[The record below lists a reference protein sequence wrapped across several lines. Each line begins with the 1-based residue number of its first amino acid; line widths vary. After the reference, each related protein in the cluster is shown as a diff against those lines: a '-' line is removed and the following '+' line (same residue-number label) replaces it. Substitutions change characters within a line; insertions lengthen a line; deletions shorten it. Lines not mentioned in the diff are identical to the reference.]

1 MKALLTPTLGQ
12 FSQLAK
18 HGNVIPVFTEFVADG
33 ETPVSAFK
41 KLDPPQAGYS
51 FLFESTEK
59 NDVSGR
65 FSFVGIDPRIV
76 IKTYGHELQIVELG
90 VERRV
95 EITGDPLD
103 QLRKLMAR
111 YQFVS
116 RPELPRF
123 SGGAVGFLGYEAI
136 HFFEPKVP
144 IGERDELQLPEM
156 VFMITTSLLIFD
168 HRLRT
173 LKIVANAFL
182 DDGPLEEVYAR
193 ATDSIH
199 GIMRQL
205 ARPADLPL
213 APPADPETQAA
224 HSNFHPDEFKR
235 AVERAKEYIRAG
247 DIFQVVL
254 SQRFESDFSGD
265 PLDFYR
271 CLRFIN
277 PSPYMFCLKLGAD
290 FALVGSSPE
299 MHVRL
304 IGDAVEIRPL
314 AGTRPR
320 GATFTQDEKNA
331 TELLADPKERA
342 EHIMLVDLARN
353 DVGRVSD
360 FGTVRVTELMEIER
374 YSHVMHIVSNVT
386 GRLRTGCTGFDLVR
400 ATFPAGTVSGAPKIR
415 AMQIISELEK
425 TRRGC
430 YAGAIG
436 YFGFDGHVDSC
447 IALRCAVLKNG
458 KAYFQAGA
466 GIVAD
471 SNPHAEYEETVN
483 KARAMAKALL
493 MAKQIRPPRGGKRE
507 YNASEIG
514 DFELR
519 ELTLRLMRGENL
531 SRVEAANFLGCLLN
545 PIATDAQIAAA
556 LTSLALKGE
565 TFDELAG
572 IAEAMRNRALPLRS
586 RHARFIDTAGTG
598 SSAAK
603 TFNIS
608 TAAAFVI
615 AGAGLPVAKH
625 GSRAATSRCG
635 SADVLEALGVNTTAP
650 PEIVERCLNEHEICF
665 MFAPLFHAAMARVA
679 HVRRELGMHT
689 TFNLL
694 GPLTNPA
701 RPPFQILGVRHLS
714 LLERVAS
721 ALAGLGV
728 EKAWVVHGADG
739 LDEITIADKTHVAA
753 CSSTGEVETFTLSP
767 EDFGLKRQHF
777 DGFRG
782 KGPQENAQLI
792 RAILRGVKTHPVA
805 VARDLV
811 IINAAA
817 ALHLAGVA
825 PDLRC
830 AASLARESIDSGRTA
845 SKLDVLVRET
855 NRGL

>member
-1 MKALLTPTLGQ
+1 MNPQITPSMDE
-12 FSQLAK
+12 FCELAER
-18 HGNVIPVFTEFVADG
+18 GNVVPVFAEFIADD

-41 KLDPPQAGYS
+41 KLDCGGYS

-59 NDVSGR
+59 NDESGR
-65 FSFVGIDPRIV
+65 FSFVGTDPRIV
-76 IKTYGHELQIVELG
+76 VKSHGRELQIIESG
-90 VERRV
+90 QERRT
-95 EITGDPLD
+95 EIPGDPLD
-103 QLRKLMAR
+103 EVRNLMAR
-111 YQFVS
+111 FRLVS
-116 RPELPRF
+116 HPELSRF

-144 IGERDELQLPEM
+144 MAECDELQLPEM
-156 VFMITTSLLIFD
+156 IFMIASSLLIFD
-168 HRLRT
+168 HQLRT
-173 LKIVANAFL
+173 LKVVANAFL
-182 DDGPLEEVYAR
+182 EGGPSEKVYAQ
-193 ATDSIH
+193 AIDSIH
-199 GIMRQL
+199 AIMRQL
-205 ARPADLPL
+205 AKPADLPL
-213 APPADPETQAA
+213 VPQADCETEPA
-224 HSNFHPDEFKR
+224 HSNFHPEQFER
-235 AVERAKEYIRAG
+235 AVEQAKDYIRAG
-247 DIFQVVL
+247 DVFQIVL
-254 SQRFESDFSGD
+254 SQRFESNFSGE

-277 PSPYMFCLKLGAD
+277 PSPYMFCLNFGND
-290 FALVGSSPE
+290 FSLVGSSPE

-304 IGDAVEIRPL
+304 TGDAVEIRPL

-320 GATFTQDEKNA
+320 GTTPTQDEQNA
-331 TELLADPKERA
+331 AELLADPKERA

-353 DVGRVSD
+353 DIGRVSD
-360 FGTVRVTELMEIER
+360 FGTVRVTELMGIER
-374 YSHVMHIVSNVT
+374 FSHVMHIVSNVT
-386 GRLRTGCTGFDLVR
+386 GRLRSGCTGFDLVK

-415 AMQIISELEK
+415 AMQIIRELEK

-436 YFGFDGHVDSC
+436 YFGFDGNVDSC
-447 IALRCAVLKNG
+447 IALRCTVLKNG
-458 KAYFQAGA
+458 KAYFQTGA

-471 SNPHAEYEETVN
+471 SNPDSEYEETVN
-483 KARAMAKALL
+483 KARAMAKALA
-493 MAKQIRPPRGGKRE
+493 MANRIRPLRRGKFGC
-507 YNASEIG
+507 NATEAG
-514 DFELR
+514 NLALR

-531 SRVEAANFLGCLLN
+531 SRAEAGNLLGCVLN

-556 LTSLALKGE
+556 LTSLAVKGE

-603 TFNIS
+603 SFNVS

-635 SADVLEALGVNTTAP
+635 SADVLQAMGVNTAAP
-650 PEIVERCLNEHEICF
+650 LETVERCLNEHEICF
-665 MFAPLFHAAMARVA
+665 MFAPLFHTATARVA
-679 HVRRELGMHT
+679 HIRRELGVRT

-701 RPPFQILGVRHLS
+701 RTPFQIVGVWHLS
-714 LLERVAS
+714 LLERVAA
-721 ALAGLGV
+721 ALARLGV

-739 LDEITIADKTHVAA
+739 LDEITIADKTYVAA
-753 CSSTGEVETFTLSP
+753 CSSAGDVETFTLSP
-767 EDFGLKRQHF
+767 NDFGLERQHF

-792 RAILRGVKTHPVA
+792 RAILGGVKTNATTP
-805 VARDLV
+805 ARDLV
-811 IINAAA
+811 IANAAA

-825 PDLRC
+825 PDLRS
-830 AASLARESIDSGRTA
+830 AAILARESIDSGSAA
-845 SKLDVLVRET
+845 SKLDALIRET
-855 NRGL
+855 NRSR

>member
-1 MKALLTPTLGQ
+1 VKIQLTPTLEE
-12 FSQLAK
+12 FAELAK
-18 HGNVIPVFTEFVADG
+18 RGNVVPVFAEFIADN

-41 KLDPPQAGYS
+41 KLDGGGYG

-59 NDVSGR
+59 NDESGR

-76 IKTYGHELQIVELG
+76 IKTHGQRLQIFELG
-90 VERRV
+90 VERRT
-95 EITGDPLD
+95 ETTSDPLD
-103 QLRKLMAR
+103 ELRNLMAR

-116 RPELPRF
+116 NPKLPRF

-136 HFFEPKVP
+136 HSFEPKVP
-144 IGERDELQLPEM
+144 TAERDELQLPEM
-156 VFMITTSLLIFD
+156 IFMITSSLLIFD

-182 DDGPLEEVYAR
+182 DDGPLEKLYAR
-193 ATDSIH
+193 AAESIH
-199 GIMRQL
+199 VIMRRL
-205 ARPADLPL
+205 AKPADLPPI
-213 APPADPETQAA
+213 PPADCEIQPA
-224 HSNFHPDEFKR
+224 HSNFHPEEFKR
-235 AVERAKEYIRAG
+235 AVEQAKEYIRAG

-254 SQRFESDFSGD
+254 SQRFESSFSGD

-277 PSPYMFCLKLGAD
+277 PSPYMFCLKFGAD

-320 GATFTQDEKNA
+320 GDTSAQDEKNA
-331 TELLADPKERA
+331 AELLADPKERA

-353 DVGRVSD
+353 DVGRVSG

-386 GRLRTGCTGFDLVR
+386 GHLRTGCTGFDLVK

-415 AMQIISELEK
+415 AMQIISELER

-436 YFGFDGHVDSC
+436 YFGFDGNVDSC

-458 KAYFQAGA
+458 KAYFQSGA

-471 SNPHAEYEETVN
+471 SSPHSEYEETVN
-483 KARAMAKALL
+483 KARAMRKALA
-493 MAKQIRPPRGGKRE
+493 MATRITPSRRGERGC
-507 YNASEIG
+507 NASDIG
-514 DFELR
+514 DFKLR

-531 SRVEAANFLGCLLN
+531 SRAEAGNFLDRLLN
-545 PIATDAQIAAA
+545 PVATDAQIAAA
-556 LTSLALKGE
+556 LTSLAVKGE

-598 SSAAK
+598 SSTAK
-603 TFNIS
+603 TFNVS

-635 SADVLEALGVNTTAP
+635 SADVLRALGVNTAAAP
-650 PEIVERCLNEHEICF
+650 ATVERCLNEHEICF
-665 MFAPLFHAAMARVA
+665 IFAPLFHAATARVA
-679 HVRRELGMHT
+679 HVRRELGVHT
-689 TFNLL
+689 TFNML

-701 RPPFQILGVRHLS
+701 QAPFQIVGVWHRS
-714 LLERVAS
+714 LLERVAL
-721 ALAGLGV
+721 ALARLGV
-728 EKAWVVHGADG
+728 KKAWVVHGADG
-739 LDEITIADKTHVAA
+739 LDEITIADKTYVAA
-753 CSSTGEVETFTLSP
+753 CSSTGEVETFTVSP
-767 EDFGLKRQHF
+767 DDFGLERQHF
-777 DGFRG
+777 DGFCG
-782 KGPQENAQLI
+782 KGPQENAHLI
-792 RAILRGVKTHPVA
+792 HAILQGETTKTTTA
-805 VARDLV
+805 ARDLV

-817 ALHLAGVA
+817 ALYLAGVA
-825 PDLRC
+825 PDLRY
-830 AASLARESIDSGRTA
+830 AVGLACESIDSGRAA
-845 SKLDVLVRET
+845 SKLDALVRET
-855 NRGL
+855 NRKP